1 MSNVHS
7 TFTRLFDNIGFKC
20 KIICHFK
27 ISAFAGMTPF
37 AVINVAVYNYLM
49 TISFLLEKHC
59 RARRF
64 HLCIDR
70 IYHIS

>member
-27 ISAFAGMTPF
+27 ISAIAGLEF
-37 AVINVAVYNYLM
+37 LM
-49 TISFLLEKHC
+49 GFIPIMKEGHASFSPGEPLTNG
-59 RARRF
+59 RP
-64 HLCIDR
+64 
-70 IYHIS
+70 